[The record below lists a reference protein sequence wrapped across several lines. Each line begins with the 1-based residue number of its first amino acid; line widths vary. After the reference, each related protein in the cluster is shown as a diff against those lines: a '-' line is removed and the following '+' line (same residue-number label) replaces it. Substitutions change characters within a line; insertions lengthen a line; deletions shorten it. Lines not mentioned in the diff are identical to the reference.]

1 MDIGIKIKNARVKAR
16 LTQEQA
22 AEALGVSRQTISN
35 WENNKT
41 YPDIVSVVKMSDLY
55 NISLDHL
62 LKEEKSMSDYLGY
75 LEESTNVVKSRNKFS
90 ELITIVVYLA
100 IWALSLIV
108 FWLFTSGSD
117 AMGFGIMFMWVLL
130 PVTTFVISLLIG
142 KNNYWGKW
150 KWLSVIAFGVMYML
164 AEYATFSTANMV
176 AFGKINMPE
185 FGMIPIGAIISLIG
199 LGIGVGICHLKS
211 KGKKN

>member
-1 MDIGIKIKNARVKAR
+1 MDIGIKIKNARIKVR

-199 LGIGVGICHLKS
+199 LGIGVGIHHLKS

>member
-199 LGIGVGICHLKS
+199 LGIGVGIHHLKS

>member
-1 MDIGIKIKNARVKAR
+1 MDIGIKIKNARVKAKF
-16 LTQEQA
+16 TQEQA